1 MWNSASVS
9 LNTTCTLPLHHHL
22 YTITTLQYMKN
33 AMQST
38 RPFSRS
44 PHPYT
49 RTTKTP
55 SDSGTE
61 ADDEST
67 GVLKG
72 LPAPPARPRKGL
84 DDGPKKSGDGLE
96 KKKIAEKRA
105 EVLRRLCEVGLVACV
120 GVVVLRPVEVRDVA
134 WVWGSGML
142 TLV

>member
-1 MWNSASVS
+1 
-9 LNTTCTLPLHHHL
+9 
-22 YTITTLQYMKN
+22 MKN

-49 RTTKTP
+49 RTPKSRTSKTP

-72 LPAPPARPRKGL
+72 LPAPPARPRKGV
-84 DDGPKKSGDGLE
+84 DEPKKSGDGLE
-96 KKKIAEKRA
+96 KKKAVEKRA
-105 EVLRRLCEVGLVACV
+105 EVLRRLCEVGLVVCV
-120 GVVVLRPVEVRDVA
+120 GVVVLRPGEVRDVA
-134 WVWGSGML
+134 WVWGCGACIL
-142 TLV
+142 YC